1 MAENIISM
9 KKLEFTYIRDLKTR
23 VYSAQIDN
31 SIVLPS
37 SLNLVHLYGISSAAG
52 DDAQEV
58 EPCSIYYNCKWPNKL
73 LWRVYTSN
81 ITIHMPLFRWICVVD
96 FLCFS
101 CITSFLLP
109 IVRVYVYW
117 SLMIIRFFWLPH
129 YTDCVYI

>member
-1 MAENIISM
+1 MADNISM
-9 KKLEFTYIRDLKTR
+9 KKCEFTYIRVLKIR

-73 LWRVYTSN
+73 L
-81 ITIHMPLFRWICVVD
+81 
-96 FLCFS
+96 
-101 CITSFLLP
+101 
-109 IVRVYVYW
+109 
-117 SLMIIRFFWLPH
+117 
-129 YTDCVYI
+129 